1 MGSAA
6 DRMKKMGD
14 RLQERTKES
23 YDRKDEYG
31 VSFGYFKKS
40 GIVKTAS
47 GKEMEIKDVSIWRPK
62 FGIHVFDIIPTFA
75 GVNWPQDSH
84 GVRLAEGEP
93 IYVLDIS
100 VHTNVGPNDAQFVC
114 LNRNFGQPCPI
125 CEHQAELKKEID
137 YDQDLVKSLYP
148 KRRNIY
154 NIVCYDNTEEED
166 KGVQIFECA
175 QYFMEA
181 KLTPLA
187 FDARTK
193 ALIPYAHYDKGKTI
207 QYEIKKKKFTIG
219 EKTID
224 GSEYI
229 GHKLL
234 DRDYGIDD
242 QDLDDAYLLDDIIHI
257 PSYEEVFKAYWAG
270 IRELPQQGQEQKEGE
285 DGEGSRRRRSPVTTE
300 STSQTQETT
309 APPVATGRRTR
320 QQQSVQTQEQDG
332 VKRCPQGG
340 KFGEDIDKLEGCN
353 TCDIY
358 DSCALRQEELKQV
371 PATANPNPI
380 IPSETTGSGG
390 RRLRRRPGA

>member
-31 VSFGYFKKS
+31 VSFGYFKKI
-40 GIVKTAS
+40 GMVKTAS
-47 GKEMEIKDVSIWRPK
+47 DKEIDIKEVSIWRPK

-75 GVNWPQDSH
+75 GANWPQDSH
-84 GVRLAEGEP
+84 GVKLAEGEP

-114 LNRNFGQPCPI
+114 LNRNFGLPCPI

-148 KRRNIY
+148 KRRNVY
-154 NIVCYDNTEEED
+154 NIVSYDNTEEED

-175 QYFMEA
+175 QFFMEA

-207 QYEIKKKKFTIG
+207 QFEIKKKKFTIG
-219 EKTID
+219 EKQID
-224 GSEYI
+224 GSDYI

-242 QDLDDAYLLDDIIHI
+242 ADLDDAYLLDDIIHI
-257 PSYEEVFKAYWAG
+257 PTYEEVYKSYWAG
-270 IRELPQQGQEQKEGE
+270 IRELPQEQEQKKNEE
-285 DGEGSRRRRSPVTTE
+285 SRGRRSRETE
-300 STSQTQETT
+300 STSQE
-309 APPVATGRRTR
+309 
-320 QQQSVQTQEQDG
+320 QEQDNI
-332 VKRCPQGG
+332 KKCPQGG
-340 KFGEDIDKLEGCN
+340 KFGDDIDKLEGCN

-358 DSCALRQEELKQV
+358 DSCALRQEELKQM
-371 PATANPNPI
+371 TSG
-380 IPSETTGSGG
+380 PSESSSSNGGG
-390 RRLRRRPGA
+390 RRLRRRLGA